1 MSTYRMA
8 VLGCGPRGRSQARAI
23 QQHPR
28 AELVGLC
35 DLDSRR
41 LNALADELGMA
52 ERFTDFEQMIREQQ
66 PEVLHIPTASRFHAQ
81 LAIAAL
87 QLGCHVDVEKP
98 LTLTLNEL
106 DAVLAAQRA
115 SGKLVAPHHQAA
127 VGPPARKLR
136 ELVQQGYIGVPQA
149 VRIRDKGYYGG
160 YGIIHQGC
168 HALALAVTLLGPARS
183 VSAHMV
189 TAGHPTTVDE
199 VYQGPYG
206 YGLVAG
212 QHLTCLFELEN
223 GVYMLAEEHER
234 LPVDVST
241 ARFEVVGTEGA
252 LALNHARAVVVHH
265 SPNPHWKPDDGAWSV
280 VPLSF
285 DERTLAGH
293 DYADGDQSSGDLWMV
308 EEWVQALDG
317 GRDVVVNLA
326 VGANTMEMIHG
337 AYTSHAERRR
347 IELPQLERVH
357 PLQRWL
363 EREQRPVPPPAP
375 ASYPEWLPWAQAAA
389 RADSVLGSV

>member
-1 MSTYRMA
+1 MNTYRMA

-28 AELVGLC
+28 TELVGLC
-35 DLDSRR
+35 DLDSVR
-41 LNALADELGMA
+41 LNALADDLGVAARFGDFA
-52 ERFTDFEQMIREQQ
+52 EMICEQR
-66 PEVLHIPTASRFHAQ
+66 PEVVHIPTASRFHAE
-81 LAIAAL
+81 LAVAAL

-98 LTLTLNEL
+98 LTLTLDEL
-106 DAVLAAQRA
+106 DRVMAAQQA
-115 SGKLVAPHHQAA
+115 SGKLLAPHHQAA
-127 VGPPARKLR
+127 VSPPARKLR

-168 HALALAVTLLGPARS
+168 HALALAITVLGPARS

-212 QHLTCLFELEN
+212 QHLTCLFELAN
-223 GVYMLAEEHER
+223 GVYMIAEEHER
-234 LPVDVST
+234 LPVDLST
-241 ARFEVVGTEGA
+241 ARFEIVGTEGA
-252 LALNHARAVVVHH
+252 LALNHARAMAVHH
-265 SPNPHWKPDDGAWSV
+265 SPNPHWNPGDGAWSV
-280 VPLSF
+280 VPLSP

-293 DYADGDQSSGDLWMV
+293 DYTDRDQSSGDLWLV

-317 GRDVVVNLA
+317 GRDVVVNAA

-337 AYTSHAERRR
+337 ASASHAERRR
-347 IELPQLERVH
+347 IDLPQQSRRH
-357 PLQRWL
+357 PLQCWL
-363 EREQRPVPPPAP
+363 EREHRPTPPRAP
-375 ASYPEWLPWAQAAA
+375 ADYREWLPWAQAMA
-389 RADSVLGSV
+389 RA

>member
-28 AELVGLC
+28 AELVALC
-35 DLDSRR
+35 DLDAQR
-41 LNALADELGMA
+41 LDILADELGVA
-52 ERFTDFEQMIREQQ
+52 ARFGDFEQMIREQR
-66 PEVLHIPTASRFHAQ
+66 PDVMHIPTASRFHAE

-98 LTLTLNEL
+98 LTLTLDEL
-106 DAVLAAQRA
+106 DRLMAAQRA
-115 SGKLVAPHHQAA
+115 SGKLLAPHHQAA
-127 VGPPARKLR
+127 VSPPATKLR

-149 VRIRDKGYYGG
+149 LRIRDKGYYGG

-168 HALALAVTLLGPARS
+168 HALALAITLLGPARS

-212 QHLTCLFELEN
+212 QHLTCLFELAN
-223 GVYMLAEEHER
+223 GVYLLDEEHER
-234 LPVDVST
+234 LPVDSRT

-252 LALNHARAVVVHH
+252 LALDQPRSYVLHH
-265 SPNPHWKPDDGAWSV
+265 SPNPHWKPGDGAWSV
-280 VPLSF
+280 VPLSPA
-285 DERTLAGH
+285 ERTLAGY
-293 DYADGDQSSGDLWMV
+293 DYTDEAQRSGDLWMV
-308 EEWVQALDG
+308 DEWVHALDG
-317 GRDVVVNLA
+317 GRDVVVNAA

-337 AYTSHAERRR
+337 AYASHAERRR
-347 IELPQLERVH
+347 IDLPQQSRTH

-363 EREQRPVPPPAP
+363 EREHRPLPPPAP
-375 ASYPEWLPWAQAAA
+375 AGYAEWLPWAQEAA
-389 RADSVLGSV
+389 RA

>member
-206 YGLVAG
+206 YGLV
-212 QHLTCLFELEN
+212 
-223 GVYMLAEEHER
+223 
-234 LPVDVST
+234 
-241 ARFEVVGTEGA
+241 
-252 LALNHARAVVVHH
+252 
-265 SPNPHWKPDDGAWSV
+265 
-280 VPLSF
+280 
-285 DERTLAGH
+285 
-293 DYADGDQSSGDLWMV
+293 
-308 EEWVQALDG
+308 
-317 GRDVVVNLA
+317 
-326 VGANTMEMIHG
+326 
-337 AYTSHAERRR
+337 
-347 IELPQLERVH
+347 
-357 PLQRWL
+357 
-363 EREQRPVPPPAP
+363 
-375 ASYPEWLPWAQAAA
+375 
-389 RADSVLGSV
+389 